1 MSILNPETNKIEKVS
16 KDRFLDTIY
25 ETANEKIDNILFEI
39 DNNKDF
45 RNQFK
50 EKYINHLRTKYEHIY
65 DLHMR
70 DCIYKKKI

>member
-1 MSILNPETNKIEKVS
+1 MSILNPETNKIEKIS
-16 KDRFLDTIY
+16 KDRFLDTVY

-50 EKYINHLRTKYEHIY
+50 EKYINHLRTKYEYIY
-65 DLHMR
+65 DLSKPRRIHN
-70 DCIYKKKI
+70 